1 MAASAG
7 GTASGGGGIISGPP
21 ETVEIT
27 TVSPLS
33 MVSTGG
39 RPASK

>member
-7 GTASGGGGIISGPP
+7 GTLSGGGGITSGVP
-21 ETVEIT
+21 ETVEIV

-33 MVSTGG
+33 I
-39 RPASK
+39 

>member
-7 GTASGGGGIISGPP
+7 GTTSGAAGIWFAMPD
-21 ETVEIT
+21 TVEIV

-33 MVSTGG
+33 MLSSGVNF
-39 RPASK
+39 ASK